1 MDAKTATMVEYLQQ
15 TLALEHQLTQTLAT
29 HASETPEGEYRDLLD
44 RHRDETVAHAQRLQQ
59 RLQELGAHRSLPALG
74 FGLLQEAAHQA
85 IALATA
91 PLSLVR
97 GLAGEEQLVRNARD
111 EFVSEAN
118 EVALYDI
125 LEALADEL
133 GDSKTAVL
141 AREHRRQ
148 ELEFS
153 DDLRDTFP
161 DLVGAL
167 VRARTATEHERRS
180 PSSPPEGLTRKDEDA
195 DEAAQAI
202 VDRTQDARVPD
213 ARLGID
219 HGGETL
225 PLDLPIAGYDGLTV
239 AQILPRLEKLSAD
252 ELAAVEGYEHAGRA
266 RKQLLDRLAALRHR
280 ATDDLLE
287 RLS

>member
-29 HASETPEGEYRDLLD
+29 HAAATPAGEYRDLLD
-44 RHRDETVAHAQRLQQ
+44 RHRDETAAQAQRLQG
-59 RLQELGAHRSLPALG
+59 RLQELGAHRSLPAVG

-85 IALATA
+85 LALATA

-111 EFVSEAN
+111 EFVAEAD
-118 EVALYDI
+118 EIALYDI

-133 GDSKTAVL
+133 QDSKTAVL

-153 DDLRDTFP
+153 DDLRDVFP

-167 VRARTATEHERRS
+167 VRARTATEHECRS
-180 PSSPPEGLTRKDEDA
+180 PSSPPEELAEDGA
-195 DEAAQAI
+195 AAAAEAAAQAS
-202 VDRTQDARVPD
+202 VDRAQDARI
-213 ARLGID
+213 GTD
-219 HGGETL
+219 HGGEAL
-225 PLDLPIAGYDGLTV
+225 PLDLPIPDYDTLTV
-239 AQILPRLEKLSAD
+239 AQLLPRLEDLTAD

-266 RKQLLDRLAALRHR
+266 RKQLLDRLAALRSR
-280 ATDDLLE
+280 ATDELLE